1 MDGEALK
8 YFSDIKLFTISKNQI
23 GNRNYLLIGYEDSD
37 KLETYSDAVL
47 CSSNNY
53 RSTRIIF
60 NSFGDSM
67 GERNDVYRLFRN
79 DKISSVLIDKA
90 ADFIIKIIGKKV
102 TSNEL
107 TSDEKEIYEFFNDI
121 GYFKTREFI
130 ELNVPVF
137 TKMNMVEVKKTSQY
151 VIELIKEEVINA
163 FDNLV
168 QECQSL
174 SVIKHKVPIEEI
186 ANEMWH
192 QLFGNIN
199 EYLAKKLF
207 FENPKHIEG
216 EGRYFQ
222 SIHLRKN
229 LDL

>member
-1 MDGEALK
+1 LR
-8 YFSDIKLFTISKNQI
+8 ISNVNKSQ
-23 GNRNYLLIGYEDSD
+23 
-37 KLETYSDAVL
+37 
-47 CSSNNY
+47 
-53 RSTRIIF
+53 
-60 NSFGDSM
+60 
-67 GERNDVYRLFRN
+67 
-79 DKISSVLIDKA
+79 
-90 ADFIIKIIGKKV
+90 FIIKVIAKKV
-102 TSNEL
+102 KSKEL

-121 GYFKTREFI
+121 GYFKTGEFI

-137 TKMNMVEVKKTSQY
+137 TKINMEELKKTSQY
-151 VIELIKEEVINA
+151 VIDLIKEEVINA

-186 ANEMWH
+186 TNELWH

-199 EYLAKKLF
+199 EYLAKNLF
-207 FENPKHIEG
+207 FENPKHIKG

-229 LDL
+229 IDV